1 MTPASADRG
10 QPLLVIG
17 YGQRS
22 APAMQIVEAARD
34 LCGILWLIDES
45 GPDSTFTTRLLKKVG
60 TVVNIAGLSLD
71 ETTAQLR
78 AHAPD
83 GIVAYRDEDIVLL
96 SLIAEELGLDY
107 RTPGVARS
115 LVDKLVQRDAFRVG
129 GLPTPACWEVPAD
142 RDPAAIAAFAAEVHF
157 PAVLKPRVGSGG
169 QFTMPVANADD
180 LVRSVVLLP
189 PRAGGEEG
197 MFVEQYLPSL
207 VAGPSERFGSYVS
220 VESLISDGE
229 ISHLAVTGRFPP
241 AEPFR
246 ETGFFIPAALS
257 QAQLTGVLEVATAAL
272 RALGLSTGDSHTE
285 IKLTPDGPRVI
296 EVNGRI
302 GGGVPEMLF
311 QACGV
316 SIFELS
322 MRVALG
328 ETVVVDGPIPCASVG
343 WRFMFQPP
351 RSAHRIVSIEG
362 LDRLAEQPGVNEVF
376 VNRSPGDPVDW
387 HEGTRHYIYSVYG
400 VSTDYDELLEIDRF
414 IHEEVSIVYE

>member
-1 MTPASADRG
+1 
-10 QPLLVIG
+10 
-17 YGQRS
+17 
-22 APAMQIVEAARD
+22 
-34 LCGILWLIDES
+34 
-45 GPDSTFTTRLLKKVG
+45 
-60 TVVNIAGLSLD
+60 
-71 ETTAQLR
+71 
-78 AHAPD
+78 
-83 GIVAYRDEDIVLL
+83 
-96 SLIAEELGLDY
+96 
-107 RTPGVARS
+107 
-115 LVDKLVQRDAFRVG
+115 
-129 GLPTPACWEVPAD
+129 
-142 RDPAAIAAFAAEVHF
+142 
-157 PAVLKPRVGSGG
+157 
-169 QFTMPVANADD
+169 MPVANADD